1 MKKNTLYWLCQI
13 GGWFVFVLLE
23 LIGYGN
29 IYGYNKLLLLN
40 VAINFMAGIAL
51 THAYRLFIIKTSWIS
66 LPMKLLVPRA
76 MLGVVSISILLTLLN
91 IFLDR
96 LTVPLM
102 NLLPLD
108 AVLIFN
114 YLFNWSKYILL
125 WALVYHLFQYWE
137 RSLEAEKVKYQL
149 QVLIKESQ
157 YQNLKMQL
165 NPHFLFNSLNSIRTL
180 VDIDPVLAKEAIG
193 KLSSLL
199 RSSLHM
205 SKEKTVSLQQ
215 ELDTVKDYLAIEKI
229 RFDSRLHIE
238 MNIEPNTLACQVPP
252 MMIQTLVEN
261 AVKHGI
267 SKLKLGGSIVLTTT
281 LQNEFLQIKMINSG
295 RFEPKEEADGLGVEN
310 TKGRLALLYEDAA
323 SFEIQNLD
331 EQHVITLLNIPI

>member
-1 MKKNTLYWLCQI
+1 MKKNTLYWLCQV
-13 GGWFVFVLLE
+13 GGWFIFVLLE
-23 LIGYGN
+23 LVGYGN
-29 IYGYNKLLLLN
+29 IYGFNGLLLLN
-40 VAINFMAGIAL
+40 VAINFLAGIAL
-51 THAYRLFIIKTSWIS
+51 THAYRMFIIKTSWIN
-66 LPMKLLVPRA
+66 LPMKSLVPRA
-76 MLGVVSISILLTLLN
+76 ILGVVSISILLTLLN

-102 NLLPLD
+102 NLLPVD

-149 QVLIKESQ
+149 QALIKENQ

-180 VDIDPVLAKEAIG
+180 VDMDPSLAKEAVG

-215 ELDTVKDYLAIEKI
+215 ELETVKDYLAIEKI
-229 RFDSRLHIE
+229 RFDNRLQVTFDIA
-238 MNIEPNTLACQVPP
+238 PNTLALQVPP
-252 MMIQTLVEN
+252 MMLQTLVEN
-261 AVKHGI
+261 AVKHGV
-267 SKLKLGGSIVLTTT
+267 SKSKLGGIILLKTAI
-281 LQNEFLQIKMINSG
+281 QANYLQIEITNTG
-295 RFEPKEEADGLGVEN
+295 RFSPNQQGDGLGVEN
-310 TKGRLALLYEDAA
+310 TKQRLALLYEDAA
-323 SFEIQNLD
+323 QFSIQNVGD
-331 EQHVITLLNIPI
+331 DKVITQLTIPI

>member
-1 MKKNTLYWLCQI
+1 MKKNTLYWVCQV
-13 GGWFVFVLLE
+13 GGWFIFVLLE

-29 IYGYNKLLLLN
+29 IYGYNGLLLLN
-40 VAINFMAGIAL
+40 VAINFLAGVAL
-51 THAYRLFIIKTSWIS
+51 THAYRLFIIKTSWIN
-66 LPMKLLVPRA
+66 LPMKSLVPRA
-76 MLGVVSISILLTLLN
+76 ILGVVSISILLTLLN

-102 NLLPLD
+102 NLLPVD

-149 QVLIKESQ
+149 QALIKENQ

-215 ELDTVKDYLAIEKI
+215 ELETVKDYLAIEKI
-229 RFDSRLHIE
+229 RFDKRLQLEFDIA
-238 MNIEPNTLACQVPP
+238 PNTLACQVPP
-252 MMIQTLVEN
+252 MMLQTLVEN
-261 AVKHGI
+261 AVKHGV
-267 SKLKLGGSIVLTTT
+267 SKSKLGGKIYLKTFIANNY
-281 LQNEFLQIKMINSG
+281 LGIEMINSG
-295 RFEPKEEADGLGVEN
+295 RFEPSLENDGLGVEN
-310 TKGRLALLYEDAA
+310 TKQRLAILYEEAA
-323 SFEIQNLD
+323 QFSIQNLD
-331 EQHVITLLNIPI
+331 TDKVITQLNIPL